1 MKLHRSFALAVG
13 AVLAVSLTGCGGGSD
28 SPDNNKPGTSAG
40 STKSG
45 STKPGKPE
53 SAGDARIAGW
63 NAVSDDLNGL
73 FTRIY
78 TIPKR
83 TGEPPANVAEVNEW
97 VKYTYRDGVQLAD
110 FQQSGRRLCLSGPG
124 DTYLTMT
131 LADELKRTL
140 GTGKCNYDDGDIVVV
155 GTPKGKDD
163 IVEKVTK
170 GEDLAKQ
177 VPTLEKFVAVIR
189 LGMASRP

>member
-1 MKLHRSFALAVG
+1 MKPHRSFALAVG
-13 AVLAVSLTGCGGGSD
+13 AVLAVSLAGCGGGTDAADGSQHGT
-28 SPDNNKPGTSAG
+28 KPGSTG
-40 STKSG
+40 S
-45 STKPGKPE
+45 GKPE

-63 NAVSDDLNGL
+63 NDVSDDLNGF

-83 TGEPPANVAEVNEW
+83 TGKPPANVAEVNDW
-97 VKYTYRDGVQLAD
+97 VDYTYRDGVQLAD
-110 FQQSGRRLCLSGPG
+110 FQQSGRRLCLSGPA

-131 LADELKRTL
+131 LGEELKRTL
-140 GTGKCNYDDGDIVVV
+140 GTGACNYDDGDIVVI
-155 GTPKGKDD
+155 GSPKGKDD